1 MLADCQVCS
10 RYVLRYWSCSQ
21 VAESNGEQQTH
32 QLKYSVVVL
41 AEVNYPA
48 WLEKGLRE
56 EVLEEMT
63 HEQSSEW

>member
-1 MLADCQVCS
+1 M
-10 RYVLRYWSCSQ
+10 LRYWSCSQ
-21 VAESNGEQQTH
+21 VAQSNGEQQTQ